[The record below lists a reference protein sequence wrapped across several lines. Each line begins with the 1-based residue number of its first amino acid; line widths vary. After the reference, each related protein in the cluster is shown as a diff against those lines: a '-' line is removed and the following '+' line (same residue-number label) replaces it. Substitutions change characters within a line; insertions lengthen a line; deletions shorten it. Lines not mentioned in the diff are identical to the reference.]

1 MSKMFPVYDKA
12 LWESLTAT
20 ITADAIFTA
29 ISTYCS
35 VPADSTRAMG
45 AVPAGDTP
53 VLTFVAYEAAKNRT
67 HLLYTW
73 TAS

>member
-1 MSKMFPVYDKA
+1 MSKMFPVYDKNQWQK
-12 LWESLTAT
+12 LVAT
-20 ITADAIFTA
+20 INADTIFTA

-35 VPADSTRAMG
+35 VDSNSTGAMG
-45 AVPAGDTP
+45 AVPAGATP
-53 VLTFVAYEAAKNRT
+53 CLNYVAYEPAKNRT